1 MASLNKVFLIG
12 NLTRD
17 PELRYTPSGAP
28 VADLGLAINRV
39 YTTKEGD
46 RREEVTFIDVTTWN
60 RQAENCCQYLK
71 KGRPVHVEGYL
82 KMDTWQ
88 DKTTGEKRSKIKIE
102 AENVQF
108 LGGRDDSGGGGGGAG
123 GGASAREDD
132 EYGAPPAPPRRPAPS
147 GEGRGNYGNGN
158 GNGNNAGSGR
168 PPAPQAP
175 PRRPAPPAPEAEDDD
190 IPF

>member
-1 MASLNKVFLIG
+1 MANLNKVFLIG

-108 LGGRDDSGGGGGGAG
+108 LGGRDDSGGGGGGGGAG

-132 EYGAPPAPPRRPAPS
+132 EYGALPAPPRRPAPS
-147 GEGRGNYGNGN
+147 GVGRGNYGN